1 MKNLFSILLAALPL
15 LAGCASPAPQADD
28 KFVSDGI
35 IYELNTRQFT
45 PEGTF
50 DAAREQLPRLK
61 ELGVDI
67 VWLMPMIT
75 ARRRQNE
82 RKQH

>member
-1 MKNLFSILLAALPL
+1 MKRYLFLIAALAL
-15 LAGCASPAPQADD
+15 FAGCAQPAPKADD
-28 KFVSDGI
+28 HFVSDGV

-61 ELGVDI
+61 ELGVDV
-67 VWLMPMIT
+67 VWIMPL
-75 ARRRQNE
+75 
-82 RKQH
+82 